1 MNYVYFYK
9 KKDMSNE
16 KNNYMYQLL
25 VLNDLRI

>member
-16 KNNYMYQLL
+16 KNNYQLL
-25 VLNDLRI
+25 LLNDLRI